1 MMGGRPRLL
10 TLLRARHARTG
21 ADAHH
26 RDARA
31 DHDSAAGAQHDDRH
45 DDRAAASA
53 ADDGDADLDHAD
65 HDDELHPAAVR
76 PRTDPDPGAQ
86 GPGPAGGIATAGQS
100 VLPGAAVP
108 VWAIS
113 TAVSPAVPI
122 LTRASRSWRGA
133 EIRLPLIPHQEQSCC
148 MNVTRIRL
156 VGLIGAAAMVTLGAV
171 GVATTG
177 VTTGGAVAGSD
188 HAPTNTTFNQPQVP
202 EFNSGSTMTL
212 SPAET
217 TASSMSAAPV
227 VKAG

>member
-1 MMGGRPRLL
+1 
-10 TLLRARHARTG
+10 
-21 ADAHH
+21 
-26 RDARA
+26 
-31 DHDSAAGAQHDDRH
+31 
-45 DDRAAASA
+45 
-53 ADDGDADLDHAD
+53 
-65 HDDELHPAAVR
+65 
-76 PRTDPDPGAQ
+76 
-86 GPGPAGGIATAGQS
+86 
-100 VLPGAAVP
+100 
-108 VWAIS
+108 
-113 TAVSPAVPI
+113 
-122 LTRASRSWRGA
+122 
-133 EIRLPLIPHQEQSCC
+133 